1 MHNKLGLI
9 DSFALLFW
17 HALKVIYPTI
27 FSFAQ
32 QLFSPFS
39 SRSPSHSSNFQIV
52 YPLLFV
58 LWPRDIQIEK
68 QFQLILK
75 QIAQIMLNTQT

>member
-32 QLFSPFS
+32 QLFSPS
-39 SRSPSHSSNFQIV
+39 STPSHSSNFQIV

>member
-32 QLFSPFS
+32 QLFSPS
-39 SRSPSHSSNFQIV
+39 SSPSHSSNFPIV